1 MDTES
6 ELLKTACERI
16 NDLAEPAFIKDSAL
30 SYVAVNAA
38 YARLFGM
45 HPSEFAGN
53 TSRGLAGALDDA
65 DRKEKECRAIVFGT
79 DETAL
84 CFDRSGVVCHEI
96 HIERFLTEDDHTYL
110 FGTFAA
116 VPGVAAISEPN
127 NVAPLA
133 VASRAVVPPPG
144 APASG
149 ATANAAKPIAPF
161 SPFNNALLD
170 DALDMLEMGIGIY
183 DKHNVLLY
191 CNSQLIN
198 HFSSISIDIQ
208 PGITLND
215 ILGFA
220 YDRRQRVSPA
230 SFGSDV
236 PNKDAWIAE
245 RMKPFDLPYSE
256 SIDQLSDGRWLRS
269 INKRLENGLLIAI
282 RHDVT
287 DFKEQEMLLRTH
299 VSETDLFR
307 AVLED
312 LPVPVFVRNSDRQL
326 TYANAAY
333 EAMLGKP
340 RSHFLGKTETEMF
353 PDAADRFRIEND
365 QVMTGE
371 DIEKSEDITFPD
383 GSVVPVITH
392 LRRVTTNDG
401 AHNLVGSRMDV
412 SRIKEAQN
420 KAEKMGKDLQTI
432 LHTMPVGVAILD
444 EQFLFEYA
452 NPAFY
457 SFWDAGEQ
465 FDLPGRSYRD
475 FLKVNFDHGIYSGSP
490 QSFEEIYR
498 ERIAALTDGQERPP
512 IEVKSRS
519 GLVIVISGTQL
530 SGGKILL
537 SYMDITAVRKREQE
551 IQEARAALETHGALM
566 RDATSAMSQG
576 LLILHDGEIIFS
588 NDALPAMLDMP
599 AEMVGAGGL
608 WRDLF
613 RYCVERGDLGTS
625 EEAAATLQ
633 AWEDNVAAGKPVF
646 AAFRVEGR
654 KWIQVE
660 AKLTGSDHW
669 LAVFT
674 DVTEMKSREE
684 ELTRLLQRAEAADR
698 AKSEFLANMS
708 HEIRTPMNGVLGMA
722 ELLAKSNL
730 DTRQKTFIDIIVK
743 SGNALLTIIND
754 ILDFS
759 KIDAGQMTL
768 RKAPF
773 DPVEAI
779 EDVAT
784 LLSSSAAEKDIEL
797 IVRGDVSIRETVM
810 GDAGRF
816 RQIITNLVGNAV
828 KFTEKGHVFIDLRSE
843 AKGPG
848 EMMLSI
854 RIEDTGLGIPEEK
867 LKSVFEKFSQV
878 DTSST
883 RRHEGT
889 GLGLAITAGL
899 TELFGGYID
908 VTSEVGRGSVFTVH
922 LPFQVVSERNVL
934 TTLPINT
941 SGARILVVDDN
952 AVNRRILTE
961 QLTMWG
967 FDTVA
972 ADGGAEGLAI
982 LSEAARIGVTVDAI
996 VLDYHMPEM
1005 NGLDFA
1011 KQLRRDPRFDGT
1023 GVVFLTSMDMAG
1035 DDSMFAALNIQA
1047 HLMKPARANLLRST
1061 IIDVVRSIR
1070 TKRRAVEAEQAAGRP
1085 QTTVRPL
1092 APVAA
1097 PKLVASTPAIAE
1109 QPVVPVSTPP
1119 MQAAP
1124 TLDVLVAEDNEVNQI
1139 VFTQILQTTGWLFQ
1153 IVKNG
1158 AEAVEAWKKHDPAVI
1173 IMDVSMPVMNG
1184 HQATQKIRELEQE
1197 TGTHTPIIGV
1207 TAHAL
1212 ESDRELCFQVG
1223 MDDYLSK
1230 PISPEALET
1239 KVRNW
1244 LGGAIVSS
1252 VSN

>member
-1 MDTES
+1 MVETKS
-6 ELLKTACERI
+6 ELLRTACERI
-16 NDLAEPAFIKDSAL
+16 EDLPEPAFIKDSAL
-30 SYVAVNAA
+30 AYIAVNTA
-38 YARLFGM
+38 YARLFGL
-45 HPSEFAGN
+45 PPAALIGR
-53 TSRGLAGALDDA
+53 TSVALGTLDEDA

-79 DETAL
+79 DETAR
-84 CFDRSGVVCHEI
+84 CFDRNGAVTHEI
-96 HIERFLTEDDHTYL
+96 RIERFLTEDDHTYL
-110 FGTFAA
+110 YGSF
-116 VPGVAAISEPN
+116 VAMS
-127 NVAPLA
+127 
-133 VASRAVVPPPG
+133 
-144 APASG
+144 PASL
-149 ATANAAKPIAPF
+149 APQQDNDLQGF
-161 SPFNNALLD
+161 QSRRSAEPSSIFNNAMLD

-183 DKHNVLLY
+183 DKNNALVY
-191 CNSQLIN
+191 CNSQLID
-198 HFSSISIDIQ
+198 HFASIEIDIR
-208 PGITLND
+208 PGITLRE
-215 ILGFA
+215 ILGYA
-220 YDRRQRVSPA
+220 YDRRMRLYPQSLGPNPA
-230 SFGSDV
+230 DRE
-236 PNKDAWIAE
+236 AWVAE
-245 RMKPFDLPYSE
+245 RLAPFELPYSE

-269 INKRLENGLLIAI
+269 LNKRLENGLMIAI

-287 DFKEQEMLLRTH
+287 DFKEQEMLLRNH
-299 VSETDLFR
+299 VSETNLFR

-326 TYANAAY
+326 SYANAAY
-333 EAMLGKP
+333 EAMLGGS
-340 RSHFLGKTETEMF
+340 RDRYLGKTETEMF
-353 PDAADRFRIEND
+353 PHAAEKFRKENER
-365 QVMTGE
+365 VLAGE
-371 DIEKSEDITFPD
+371 EIEKSEDITFPD
-383 GSVVPVITH
+383 GSIVPVITR
-392 LRRVTTNDG
+392 LRRVTTEDG
-401 AHNLVGSRMDV
+401 ARHMVGSRMDV
-412 SRIKEAQN
+412 SLIKEAQS
-420 KAEKMGKDLQTI
+420 KAEKIGQDLQTI
-432 LHTMPVGVAILD
+432 LHSVPVGIAILD
-444 EQFLFEYA
+444 QEFLFEYA

-457 SFWDAGEQ
+457 GFWDAGEQ

-475 FLKVNFDHGIYSGSP
+475 FLKVNFDHGIYSGST
-490 QSFEEIYR
+490 QSFDQIYQ
-498 ERIAALTDGQERPP
+498 ERIAALTDGVERPP
-512 IEVKSRS
+512 IEVKSRNGRS
-519 GLVIVISGTQL
+519 IMISGTQL

-551 IQEARAALETHGALM
+551 IQEARVAMEKHGALM

-588 NDALPAMLDMP
+588 NDALSNMLDMP
-599 AEMVGAGGL
+599 AEMVMPGGM
-608 WRDLF
+608 WRDIF
-613 RYCVERGDLGTS
+613 RFCVERGDLGTP
-625 EEAAATLQ
+625 EEAAETLR
-633 AWEDNVAAGKPVF
+633 AWEENVAIGRPVH
-646 AAFRVEGR
+646 ASFRVEGAR
-654 KWIQVE
+654 WIQVE
-660 AKLTGSDHW
+660 GNLTGSDHW

-674 DVTEMKSREE
+674 DVTDMKDREE

-759 KIDAGQMTL
+759 KIDAGQMKL

-797 IVRGDVSIRETVM
+797 IVRGDASIRETVM

-828 KFTEKGHVFIDLRSE
+828 KFTEKGHVFIGLASKPIAD
-843 AKGPG
+843 G

-854 RIEDTGLGIPEEK
+854 RIEDTGLGIPDEK

-878 DTSST
+878 DASST

-899 TELFGGYID
+899 TELFGGRIE
-908 VTSEVGRGSVFTVH
+908 VESELGRGSVFTVH
-922 LPFQVVSERNVL
+922 LPFEIVSQRNVQ
-934 TTLPINT
+934 TSLPVNT

-952 AVNRRILTE
+952 AVNRRILSE
-961 QLTMWG
+961 QLSMWG

-972 ADGGAEGLAI
+972 SESGEEGLAI
-982 LSEAARIGVTVDAI
+982 MRECARIGVAVDAI

-1011 KQLRRDPRFDGT
+1011 KLLRADNRFDGT

-1061 IIDVVRSIR
+1061 IIDVVRTIR
-1070 TKRRAVEAEQAAGRP
+1070 TRRRATESQQALTQLQRAAAIP
-1085 QTTVRPL
+1085 PVVQMPPPPAPSVPPL
-1092 APVAA
+1092 AVVPSRPV
-1097 PKLVASTPAIAE
+1097 IAE
-1109 QPVVPVSTPP
+1109 AASSTPP
-1119 MQAAP
+1119 MRTAP

-1139 VFTQILQTTGWLFQ
+1139 VFTQILQSTGWLFQ
-1153 IVKNG
+1153 IVNNG
-1158 AEAVEAWKKHDPAVI
+1158 AEAVDAWKQHDPAVVL
-1173 IMDVSMPVMNG
+1173 MDVSMPIMNG
-1184 HQATQKIRELEQE
+1184 HQATRKIREIEQE

-1212 ESDRELCFQVG
+1212 ESDRELCFQAG

-1230 PISPEALET
+1230 PISPEALED
-1239 KVRNW
+1239 KIRNW
-1244 LGGAIVSS
+1244 IGGAVVVSALE
-1252 VSN
+1252 

>member
-1 MDTES
+1 METKS

-16 NDLAEPAFIKDSAL
+16 EDLPEPAFIKDSAL
-30 SYVAVNAA
+30 AYVAVNAA
-38 YARLFGM
+38 YARLFGL
-45 HPSEFAGN
+45 PPAALLGR
-53 TSRGLAGALDDA
+53 TSVALGGLDEDA

-79 DETAL
+79 DETAR
-84 CFDRSGVVCHEI
+84 CFDRSGVVTHEI
-96 HIERFLTEDDHTYL
+96 RIERFLTEDDHTYL
-110 FGTFAA
+110 YGSFVA
-116 VPGVAAISEPN
+116 VKPNTSTSLLLQQDNAHQDSPPRRPVGPIS
-127 NVAPLA
+127 V
-133 VASRAVVPPPG
+133 
-144 APASG
+144 
-149 ATANAAKPIAPF
+149 
-161 SPFNNALLD
+161 FNNALLD

-183 DKHNVLLY
+183 DKNNALLY
-191 CNSQLIN
+191 CNSQLID
-198 HFSSISIDIQ
+198 HFASIEIDIH
-208 PGITLND
+208 PGITLRE

-220 YDRRQRVSPA
+220 YDRRQRLYPQSLGPNPA
-230 SFGSDV
+230 GRE
-236 PNKDAWIAE
+236 AWVAE
-245 RMKPFDLPYSE
+245 RLQPFELPYSE

-269 INKRLENGLLIAI
+269 LNKRLENGLMIAI

-287 DFKEQEMLLRTH
+287 EFKEQEMLLRNH
-299 VSETDLFR
+299 VSETNLFR

-326 TYANAAY
+326 SYANAAY
-333 EAMLGKP
+333 GAMLGGP
-340 RSHFLGKTETEMF
+340 RDRYLGKTETEMF
-353 PDAADRFRIEND
+353 PNAAEKFRLENER
-365 QVMTGE
+365 VLAGE
-371 DIEKSEDITFPD
+371 EIEKSEEITFPD
-383 GSVVPVITH
+383 GSVVPVITR
-392 LRRVTTNDG
+392 LRRVTTEDG
-401 AHNLVGSRMDV
+401 ARHMVGSRMDV
-412 SRIKEAQN
+412 SLIKEAQS
-420 KAEKMGKDLQTI
+420 KAEKIGKDLQTI
-432 LHTMPVGVAILD
+432 LHSVPVGIAILD
-444 EQFLFEYA
+444 SEFLFEYA

-457 SFWDAGEQ
+457 GFWDAGEQ
-465 FDLPGRSYRD
+465 FELPGRSYRD
-475 FLKVNFDHGIYSGSP
+475 FLKVNFDHGIYAGST
-490 QSFEEIYR
+490 QTFDQIYQD
-498 ERIAALTDGQERPP
+498 RIAALTDGVERPP
-512 IEVKSRS
+512 IEVKSRNGRS
-519 GLVIVISGTQL
+519 IVISGTQL

-551 IQEARAALETHGALM
+551 IQEARIALEQHGALM

-588 NDALPAMLDMP
+588 NDALSAMLDMP
-599 AEMVGAGGL
+599 AEMVMPGGL
-608 WRDLF
+608 WRDIF
-613 RYCVERGDLGTS
+613 RFCVERGDLGTP
-625 EEAAATLQ
+625 EEAGVTLRT
-633 AWEDNVAAGKPVF
+633 WEENVAIGRPVH
-646 AAFRVEGR
+646 ASFRVHGT

-660 AKLTGSDHW
+660 ANQTGSDHW

-674 DVTEMKSREE
+674 DVTDMKDREE

-759 KIDAGQMTL
+759 KIDAGQMKL

-797 IVRGDVSIRETVM
+797 IVRGDASIRETVM

-828 KFTEKGHVFIDLRSE
+828 KFTEKGHVFIDLASKPVAE
-843 AKGPG
+843 GQ
-848 EMMLSI
+848 MMLSI
-854 RIEDTGLGIPEEK
+854 RIEDTGLGIPDEK
-867 LKSVFEKFSQV
+867 LRSVFEKFSQV

-899 TELFGGYID
+899 TELFGGHIE
-908 VTSEVGRGSVFTVH
+908 VTSELGRGSVFTVH
-922 LPFQVVSERNVL
+922 LPFDIVSARNVQ
-934 TTLPINT
+934 TQLPVNT

-952 AVNRRILTE
+952 AVNRRILSE
-961 QLTMWG
+961 QLSMWG

-972 ADGGAEGLAI
+972 SESGEEGLAI
-982 LSEAARIGVTVDAI
+982 MRECARIGVAVDAI

-1011 KQLRRDPRFDGT
+1011 KLLRADNRFDST

-1035 DDSMFAALNIQA
+1035 DDSMFASLNIQA

-1061 IIDVVRSIR
+1061 IIDVVRTIR
-1070 TKRRAVEAEQAAGRP
+1070 TRRRANENQHALTQLQRAAAIP
-1085 QTTVRPL
+1085 PAVQMPP
-1092 APVAA
+1092 AMAAA
-1097 PKLVASTPAIAE
+1097 PAAAPALAVVSSTPVIVEPAI
-1109 QPVVPVSTPP
+1109 STPP
-1119 MQAAP
+1119 MRATP

-1139 VFTQILQTTGWLFQ
+1139 VFTQILQSTGWLFQ
-1153 IVKNG
+1153 IVNNG
-1158 AEAVEAWKKHDPAVI
+1158 AEAVDAWKRHDPAVI
-1173 IMDVSMPVMNG
+1173 LMDVSMPIMNG
-1184 HQATQKIRELEQE
+1184 HQATRKIREIEQE

-1212 ESDRELCFQVG
+1212 ESDRELCFQAG

-1230 PISPEALET
+1230 PISPEALED
-1239 KVRNW
+1239 KIRNW
-1244 LGGAIVSS
+1244 IGGAVVASATE
-1252 VSN
+1252 

>member
-1 MDTES
+1 MVDTQS
-6 ELLKTACERI
+6 ELLKTACRRI
-16 NDLAEPAFIKDSAL
+16 SDIAEPAFIKDSAL
-30 SYVAVNAA
+30 AYVAVNAA
-38 YARLFGM
+38 YANLFGM
-45 HPSEFAGN
+45 HPGDLIGN
-53 TSRGLAGALDDA
+53 TSRSLTGQAEDA

-84 CFDRSGVVCHEI
+84 GFDPSGVARHEI

-110 FGTFAA
+110 YGTLVAL
-116 VPGVAAISEPN
+116 PGVAEVEVDDS
-127 NVAPLA
+127 
-133 VASRAVVPPPG
+133 ASDRARHLS
-144 APASG
+144 PASLFQ
-149 ATANAAKPIAPF
+149 NV
-161 SPFNNALLD
+161 LLD

-183 DKHNVLLY
+183 DKNDELIY
-191 CNSQLIN
+191 CNSQLID
-198 HFSSISIDIQ
+198 HFDSISLEIK
-208 PGITLND
+208 PGVRLPD
-215 ILGFA
+215 LLGHA
-220 YDRRQRVSPA
+220 YDRRKRLSPN
-230 SFGSDV
+230 SFGGEIPDRT
-236 PNKDAWIAE
+236 AWVEE
-245 RMKPFDLPYSE
+245 RMKPFRVPYSE
-256 SIDQLSDGRWLRS
+256 SVNQMVDGRWMRS

-287 DFKEQEMLLRTH
+287 DFKEQEMHLRSH
-299 VSETDLFR
+299 VSETTLYR

-312 LPVPVFVRNSDRQL
+312 LPVPVFVRDGGHRL

-333 EAMLGKP
+333 ETMLGSP
-340 RSHFLGKTETEMF
+340 REKFIGRTETEMF
-353 PDAADRFRIEND
+353 PDAAELFRLEND
-365 QVMTGE
+365 RVLNGE
-371 DIEKSEDITFPD
+371 TIDKSEDVIFPD
-383 GSVVPVITH
+383 GSKVPVISR
-392 LRRVTTNDG
+392 LRRITTDDG
-401 AHNLVGSRMDV
+401 AHHLVGSRMDV
-412 SRIKEAQN
+412 SLIKEAQN
-420 KAEKMGKDLQTI
+420 KAEKIGKDLQTM
-432 LHTMPVGVAILD
+432 LHAMPVGVAILD
-444 EQFLFEYA
+444 AEFLFEYA
-452 NPAFY
+452 NPSFY
-457 SFWDAGEQ
+457 GFWDAGEQ

-475 FLKVNFDHGIYSGSP
+475 FLKVNFDHGIYSDSE
-490 QSFEEIYR
+490 QSFDQIYA
-498 ERIAALTDGQERPP
+498 ERIAALTDSEGRPP
-512 IEVKSRS
+512 IEVKSRNGRS
-519 GLVIVISGTQL
+519 IVISGTLL

-551 IQEARAALETHGALM
+551 IQEARLALETHGALM

-588 NDALPAMLDMP
+588 NDALAGMLEIPAATVMP
-599 AEMVGAGGL
+599 GGL
-608 WRDLF
+608 LRDIF
-613 RYCVERGDLGTS
+613 RFCVDRGDLGTS
-625 EEAAATLQ
+625 DEAAATLT
-633 AWEDNVAAGKPVF
+633 AWEENVAAGRPVH
-646 AAFRVEGR
+646 ASFRIHGVR
-654 KWIQVE
+654 WIQAE

-674 DVTEMKSREE
+674 DVTDMKQREE

-759 KIDAGQMTL
+759 KIDAGQMKL

-797 IVRGDVSIRETVM
+797 IVRGEVSIRETVM

-828 KFTEKGHVFIDLRSE
+828 KFTEKGHVFIDLAS
-843 AKGPG
+843 KPIGPG
-848 EMMLSI
+848 QMMLTI

-899 TELFGGYID
+899 TDLFGGFIE
-908 VTSEVGRGSVFTVH
+908 VASEIGRGSVFTVH
-922 LPFQVVSERNVL
+922 LPFDVVSERNTMV
-934 TTLPINT
+934 TLPVNT
-941 SGARILVVDDN
+941 SGARVLVVDDN
-952 AVNRRILTE
+952 AVNRRILSE
-961 QLTMWG
+961 QLSMWG

-972 ADGGAEGLAI
+972 AESGGEGLAI
-982 LSEAARIGVTVDAI
+982 MNECARIGVSVDAI

-1011 KQLRRDPRFDGT
+1011 KLLRREARFDDT

-1035 DDSMFAALNIQA
+1035 DDSMFRTLNIQA
-1047 HLMKPARANLLRST
+1047 HLMKPARANLLRTT
-1061 IIDVVRSIR
+1061 IIDVVRTMR
-1070 TKRRAVEAEQAAGRP
+1070 TKRRAAENQ
-1085 QTTVRPL
+1085 QT
-1092 APVAA
+1092 AVAA
-1097 PKLVASTPAIAE
+1097 QNPPTPAAVLQAPAIA
-1109 QPVVPVSTPP
+1109 PVPVKAPAPAPMPAAISSTPP
-1119 MQAAP
+1119 VTAAP

-1153 IVKNG
+1153 IVNNG
-1158 AEAVEAWKKHDPAVI
+1158 AEAVEAWKAHDPAVI
-1173 IMDVSMPVMNG
+1173 LMDVSMPVMNG
-1184 HQATQKIRELEQE
+1184 HQATRKIREVEE
-1197 TGTHTPIIGV
+1197 ERGTHVPIIGV

-1212 ESDRELCFQVG
+1212 ESDRELCFQAG

-1239 KVRNW
+1239 KIRNW
-1244 LGGAIVSS
+1244 IGGAIVTS
-1252 VSN
+1252 VPG

>member
-1 MDTES
+1 METES
-6 ELLKTACERI
+6 ELLRRACVRI

-30 SYVAVNAA
+30 NYVAVNAA

-45 HPSEFAGN
+45 HPSEFIGK
-53 TSRGLAGALDDA
+53 TSRGLSGLVEDA
-65 DRKEKECRAIVFGT
+65 DRKEKECRVIVFGT
-79 DETAL
+79 DETAH
-84 CFDRSGVVCHEI
+84 CFDRSGALRHEI
-96 HIERFLTEDDHTYL
+96 RIERFLTEDDHTYL
-110 FGTFAA
+110 FGSFAS
-116 VPGVAAISEPN
+116 VAG
-127 NVAPLA
+127 LA
-133 VASRAVVPPPG
+133 DVGPVEDGRPDVGSMSRASIFQNV
-144 APASG
+144 
-149 ATANAAKPIAPF
+149 
-161 SPFNNALLD
+161 LLD

-183 DKHNVLLY
+183 DKNDALIY

-198 HFSSISIDIQ
+198 HFDSISIEIK
-208 PGITLND
+208 PGVTLPE
-215 ILGFA
+215 ILGHA
-220 YDRRQRVSPA
+220 YDRRRRAFPE
-230 SFGSDV
+230 SFGDV
-236 PNKDAWIAE
+236 IPEKAAWIAE
-245 RMKPFDLPYSE
+245 RMKPFKLPYSE
-256 SIDQLSDGRWLRS
+256 SIKQMLDGRWMRS

-287 DFKEQEMLLRTH
+287 EFKEQEMHLRAH
-299 VSETDLFR
+299 VAETALFR

-312 LPVPVFVRNSDRQL
+312 LPVPVFVRDSDHRL

-333 EAMLGKP
+333 EAMLGSP
-340 RSHFLGKTETEMF
+340 RDRFLGKTETEMF
-353 PDAADRFRIEND
+353 PEAAERFRAEND
-365 QVMTGE
+365 RVMDGE
-371 DIEKSEDITFPD
+371 TIDKSEDVIFPD
-383 GSVVPVITH
+383 GSIVPVISR
-392 LRRVTTNDG
+392 LRRITTDDG
-401 AHNLVGSRMDV
+401 AHHMVGSRMDV
-412 SRIKEAQN
+412 SLIKEAQN
-420 KAEKMGKDLQTI
+420 KAEKLGKDLQTM
-432 LHTMPVGVAILD
+432 LHAIPVGVAILD
-444 EQFLFEYA
+444 AEFVFEYA

-457 SFWDAGEQ
+457 GFWDAGEQ

-475 FLKVNFDHGIYSGSP
+475 FLKVNFDHGIYAGSA
-490 QSFEEIYR
+490 QTFDQIYQD
-498 ERIAALTDGQERPP
+498 RIAALTDGVERPP
-512 IEVKSRS
+512 IEVKSRNGRS
-519 GLVIVISGTQL
+519 IVISGTQL

-551 IQEARAALETHGALM
+551 IHEARAALEKHGALM

-588 NDALPAMLDMP
+588 NDALPSMLDMP
-599 AEMVGAGGL
+599 SDMVMPGGL
-608 WRDLF
+608 WREIF
-613 RYCVERGDLGTS
+613 RFCTERGDLGEP
-625 EEAAATLQ
+625 EEAAATLK
-633 AWEDNVAAGKPVF
+633 AWEENVAIGKPVQ
-646 AAFRVEGR
+646 ASFRVRGE

-660 AKLTGSDHW
+660 ANLTGSDHW

-759 KIDAGQMTL
+759 KIDAGQMKL

-797 IVRGDVSIRETVM
+797 IVRGDASVRETVM

-828 KFTEKGHVFIDLRSE
+828 KFTEKGHVFIDLMSE
-843 AKGPG
+843 PRGEG
-848 EMMLSI
+848 EMMLTV

-867 LKSVFEKFSQV
+867 LRSVFEKFSQV

-899 TELFGGYID
+899 TELFGGYIE
-908 VTSEVGRGSVFTVH
+908 VASELGRGSVFTVH
-922 LPFQVVSERNVL
+922 LPFQVVSERNL
-934 TTLPINT
+934 QAALPINT

-952 AVNRRILTE
+952 PVNRRILTE
-961 QLTMWG
+961 QLSMWG
-967 FDTVA
+967 FDCVA
-972 ADGGAEGLAI
+972 AESGAEGLAI
-982 LSEAARIGVTVDAI
+982 MHECARIDVTVDTI

-1011 KQLRRDPRFDGT
+1011 RQLRRDPRFDGT
-1023 GVVFLTSMDMAG
+1023 GIIFLTSMDMAS
-1035 DDSMFAALNIQA
+1035 DDSMFAALNIHA

-1061 IIDVVRSIR
+1061 IIDVVRSVR
-1070 TKRRAVEAEQAAGRP
+1070 TKRRARENQQVLTQLKSTAAVSSAAQVPPPVQVPAPAAEPASGPAPSAPAVAEQ
-1085 QTTVRPL
+1085 L
-1092 APVAA
+1092 
-1097 PKLVASTPAIAE
+1097 
-1109 QPVVPVSTPP
+1109 VSTPP
-1119 MQAAP
+1119 VRSAP

-1158 AEAVEAWKKHDPAVI
+1158 AEAVHAWQAHDPAVI

-1184 HQATQKIRELEQE
+1184 HQATQKIREIEKE

-1239 KVRNW
+1239 KIRNW
-1244 LGGAIVSS
+1244 IGGAVVSS
-1252 VSN
+1252 ASN

>member
-1 MDTES
+1 MVETKS
-6 ELLKTACERI
+6 ELLRTACERI
-16 NDLAEPAFIKDSAL
+16 EDLSEPAFIKDSAL
-30 SYVAVNAA
+30 TYVAVNAA

-45 HPSEFAGN
+45 PPAGLIGRSS
-53 TSRGLAGALDDA
+53 TALTGLEEDA

-79 DETAL
+79 DETAR
-84 CFDRSGVVCHEI
+84 CFDRNGAVSHEI
-96 HIERFLTEDDHTYL
+96 RIERFLTEDDHTYL
-110 FGTFAA
+110 YGSFVAIGPASLPVLPQQDNAA
-116 VPGVAAISEPN
+116 SEPREPAQN
-127 NVAPLA
+127 
-133 VASRAVVPPPG
+133 PPPNRPVG
-144 APASG
+144 
-149 ATANAAKPIAPF
+149 PI
-161 SPFNNALLD
+161 SIFNNALLD

-183 DKHNVLLY
+183 DKNNALLY
-191 CNSQLIN
+191 CNSQLID
-198 HFSSISIDIQ
+198 HFASIEIDIR
-208 PGITLND
+208 PGITLRE
-215 ILGFA
+215 ILGYAF
-220 YDRRQRVSPA
+220 DRRQRLYPQSL
-230 SFGSDV
+230 G
-236 PNKDAWIAE
+236 PNPME
-245 RMKPFDLPYSE
+245 RQACIEERLAPFELPYSE

-269 INKRLENGLLIAI
+269 LNKRLENGLMIAI

-287 DFKEQEMLLRTH
+287 DFKEQEMLLRNH
-299 VSETDLFR
+299 VSETNLFR

-326 TYANAAY
+326 SYANAAY
-333 EAMLGKP
+333 GAMLGGP
-340 RSHFLGKTETEMF
+340 RDRYLGKTETEMF
-353 PDAADRFRIEND
+353 PDAADKFRKENER
-365 QVMTGE
+365 VLAGE
-371 DIEKSEDITFPD
+371 EIEKSEDITFPD
-383 GSVVPVITH
+383 GTIVPVITR
-392 LRRVTTNDG
+392 LRRVTTEDG
-401 AHNLVGSRMDV
+401 ARHMVGSRMDV
-412 SRIKEAQN
+412 SLIKEAQS
-420 KAEKMGKDLQTI
+420 KAEKIGQDLQTI
-432 LHTMPVGVAILD
+432 LHSVPVGIAILD
-444 EQFLFEYA
+444 TEFLFEYA

-457 SFWDAGEQ
+457 GFWDAGEQ

-475 FLKVNFDHGIYSGSP
+475 FLKVNFDHGIYAGST
-490 QSFEEIYR
+490 QSFDQIYQD
-498 ERIAALTDGQERPP
+498 RINALTDGVERPP
-512 IEVKSRS
+512 IEVKSRNGRS
-519 GLVIVISGTQL
+519 IVISGTQL

-551 IQEARAALETHGALM
+551 IHEARAALETHGALM

-588 NDALPAMLDMP
+588 NDALSHMLDMP
-599 AEMVGAGGL
+599 AEMVLPGGL
-608 WRDLF
+608 WRDIF
-613 RYCVERGDLGTS
+613 RFCVERGDLGTP
-625 EEAAATLQ
+625 EEAAETLRV
-633 AWEDNVAAGKPVF
+633 WEENVAIGRPVH
-646 AAFRVEGR
+646 ASFRVEGA

-660 AKLTGSDHW
+660 ANLTGSDHW

-674 DVTEMKSREE
+674 DVTEMKQREE
-684 ELTRLLQRAEAADR
+684 DLTRLLHRAEAADR

-722 ELLAKSNL
+722 ELLAKSHL

-759 KIDAGQMTL
+759 KIDAGQMKL

-797 IVRGDVSIRETVM
+797 IVRGDASIRETVM

-828 KFTEKGHVFIDLRSE
+828 KFTEKGHVFIDLASKPTGDR
-843 AKGPG
+843 
-848 EMMLSI
+848 EMMLTI
-854 RIEDTGLGIPEEK
+854 RIEDTGLGIPDEK
-867 LKSVFEKFSQV
+867 LKAVFEKFSQV

-899 TELFGGYID
+899 TELFGGHID
-908 VTSEVGRGSVFTVH
+908 VTSELGRGSVFTVH
-922 LPFQVVSERNVL
+922 LPFEIVSERNVQ
-934 TTLPINT
+934 TALPVNT

-952 AVNRRILTE
+952 AVNRRILSE
-961 QLTMWG
+961 QLSMWG

-972 ADGGAEGLAI
+972 SESGEEGLAI
-982 LSEAARIGVTVDAI
+982 LHECARIGVNVDAI

-1011 KQLRRDPRFDGT
+1011 KRLRADQRFDGT

-1035 DDSMFAALNIQA
+1035 DDSMFASLNIQA

-1070 TKRRAVEAEQAAGRP
+1070 TRRRASENQQALTQAQRA
-1085 QTTVRPL
+1085 TT
-1092 APVAA
+1092 PVPAA
-1097 PKLVASTPAIAE
+1097 PAPQPALAVVSPTPVIAPPPASTP
-1109 QPVVPVSTPP
+1109 PVH
-1119 MQAAP
+1119 AAP

-1139 VFTQILQTTGWLFQ
+1139 VFTQILQSTGWLFQ
-1153 IVKNG
+1153 IVNNG
-1158 AEAVEAWKKHDPAVI
+1158 AEAVDAWQRHDPAVI
-1173 IMDVSMPVMNG
+1173 LMDVSMPIMNG
-1184 HQATQKIRELEQE
+1184 HQATRKIRELEQE

-1212 ESDRELCFQVG
+1212 ESDRELCFQAG

-1230 PISPEALET
+1230 PISPEALED
-1239 KVRNW
+1239 KIRNW
-1244 LGGAIVSS
+1244 IGGAVVSS
-1252 VSN
+1252 IPG

>member
-1 MDTES
+1 VETES

-16 NDLAEPAFIKDSAL
+16 NDLADPAFIKDSAL
-30 SYVAVNAA
+30 AYVAVNAA
-38 YARLFGM
+38 YACLFGLD
-45 HPSEFAGN
+45 PSEFAG
-53 TSRGLAGALDDA
+53 TVSRSLSGAAEDA
-65 DRKEKECRAIVFGT
+65 DRREKECRAIVFGT

-84 CFDRSGVVCHEI
+84 CFDRSGSVRHEI
-96 HIERFLTEDDHTYL
+96 HIERFLTENDHTYL
-110 FGTFAA
+110 FGTFSAVSDPGSAFEREHDA
-116 VPGVAAISEPN
+116 VPFNGRDMEPIS
-127 NVAPLA
+127 
-133 VASRAVVPPPG
+133 
-144 APASG
+144 
-149 ATANAAKPIAPF
+149 F
-161 SPFNNALLD
+161 FNNALLD

-183 DKHNVLLY
+183 DKNDALLY
-191 CNSQLIN
+191 CNSQLIDYL
-198 HFSSISIDIQ
+198 SSISVDIK
-208 PGITLND
+208 PGITLREV
-215 ILGFA
+215 LGYA
-220 YDRRQRVSPA
+220 YDRRQRLSPQSLGA
-230 SFGSDV
+230 NPPD
-236 PNKDAWIAE
+236 KAAWIAE
-245 RMKPFDLPYSE
+245 RMKPFELPYSE
-256 SIDQLSDGRWLRS
+256 SVDQLSDGRWLRS

-287 DFKEQEMLLRTH
+287 EFKEQEMLLRTQ
-299 VSETDLFR
+299 VSETGLFR

-333 EAMLGKP
+333 ETMLGSP
-340 RSHFLGKTETEMF
+340 REHFLGKTETEMF
-353 PDAADRFRIEND
+353 PDAADRFRLEND
-365 QVMTGE
+365 RVMQGE
-371 DIEKSEDITFPD
+371 DIDKSEDVRFSD
-383 GSVVPVITH
+383 GSTIPVITR
-392 LRRVTTNDG
+392 LRRITTQDG
-401 AHNLVGSRMDV
+401 AHHLVGSRTDV
-412 SRIKEAQN
+412 SLIKEAQK
-420 KAEKMGKDLQTI
+420 KAEKLGRDLQTI
-432 LHTMPVGVAILD
+432 LHAIPVGIAILD
-444 EQFLFEYA
+444 DKFLFEYA

-465 FDLPGRSYRD
+465 VDLPGRSYRE
-475 FLKVNFDHGIYSGSP
+475 FLKINFDHGIYAGST
-490 QSFEEIYR
+490 QSFDEIYE
-498 ERIAALTDGQERPP
+498 ERVAALRENHEGPP
-512 IEVKSRS
+512 IEVKSRNS
-519 GLVIVISGTQL
+519 RTLVISHTRL
-530 SGGKILL
+530 SGDKTLL
-537 SYMDITAVRKREQE
+537 TYMDITAIRRREQE
-551 IQEARAALETHGALM
+551 IHEARAALEQHGALM

-588 NDALPAMLDMP
+588 NDALPHMLDMP
-599 AEMVGAGGL
+599 ADMAAPGRQ
-608 WRDLF
+608 WREIF
-613 RYCVERGDLGTS
+613 RYCVKRGDLGS
-625 EEAAATLQ
+625 PEEAAETLRS
-633 AWEDNVAAGKPVF
+633 WDENVSAGRPVH
-646 AAFRVEGR
+646 ASFRIDGR

-660 AKLTGSDHW
+660 ANITGSDHW
-669 LAVFT
+669 LAIFT
-674 DVTEMKSREE
+674 DVTEMKEREE
-684 ELTRLLQRAEAADR
+684 DLTRLLQRAEAADR

-759 KIDAGQMTL
+759 KIDAGQMKL

-797 IVRGDVSIRETVM
+797 IVRGDVSVRETVL

-828 KFTEKGHVFIDLRSE
+828 KFTEKGHVFIDLMS
-843 AKGPG
+843 KPIGPG
-848 EMMLSI
+848 EMMLSV
-854 RIEDTGLGIPEEK
+854 RIEDTGLGIPGEK

-878 DTSST
+878 DSSST

-899 TELFGGYID
+899 TELFGGHIE
-908 VTSEVGRGSVFTVH
+908 VESELGRGSVFTVH
-922 LPFQVVSERNVL
+922 LPFQVVSERNIQ
-934 TTLPINT
+934 TSLPINT
-941 SGARILVVDDN
+941 SGARVLVVDDN

-961 QLTMWG
+961 QLSMWG

-972 ADGGAEGLAI
+972 TESGAEGLAI
-982 LSEAARIGVTVDAI
+982 IREAARIGFVLDVI

-1011 KQLRRDPRFDGT
+1011 RHMRRDPRFDGT
-1023 GVVFLTSMDMAG
+1023 GVIFLTSMDMAG

-1070 TKRRAVEAEQAAGRP
+1070 TKRRALENLPVSARPRPAAAVTSVA
-1085 QTTVRPL
+1085 QTSTAASDPASVS
-1092 APVAA
+1092 ASSSKPVF
-1097 PKLVASTPAIAE
+1097 TE
-1109 QPVVPVSTPP
+1109 EPVSTSPVHP
-1119 MQAAP
+1119 TA

-1158 AEAVEAWKKHDPAVI
+1158 AEAVNAWKEHDPAVI
-1173 IMDVSMPVMNG
+1173 LMDVSMPVMNG
-1184 HQATQKIRELEQE
+1184 HQATRKIREMEQE

-1212 ESDRELCFQVG
+1212 ESDRELCLQAG

-1230 PISPEALET
+1230 PISPEALEA
-1239 KVRNW
+1239 KIRSW
-1244 LGGAIVSS
+1244 LGGAVVTS

>member
-6 ELLKTACERI
+6 ELLKTACARI

-30 SYVAVNAA
+30 NYVAVNAA
-38 YARLFGM
+38 YARLFGL
-45 HPSEFAGN
+45 HPSDFAGN
-53 TSRGLAGALDDA
+53 TSRGLAGAPEDA

-84 CFDRSGVVCHEI
+84 CFDRSGVVRHEI
-96 HIERFLTEDDHTYL
+96 NIERFLTEDDHTYL
-110 FGTFAA
+110 FGAFGAIPRIGA
-116 VPGVAAISEPN
+116 VPEPRD
-127 NVAPLA
+127 VAPPA
-133 VASRAVVPPPG
+133 VAVRAVVPAGGSHTGSARPV
-144 APASG
+144 
-149 ATANAAKPIAPF
+149 APF

-198 HFSSISIDIQ
+198 HFESISIDVQ
-208 PGITLND
+208 PGITLRD

-220 YDRRQRVSPA
+220 YDRRHRVSPA
-230 SFGSDV
+230 SFGPDA
-236 PNKDAWIAE
+236 PDKEAWIAE

-256 SIDQLSDGRWLRS
+256 STDQLSDGRWLRS

-287 DFKEQEMLLRTH
+287 EFKEQEMLLRAH

-340 RSHFLGKTETEMF
+340 RTHFLGKTETEMF
-353 PDAADRFRIEND
+353 PGAADRFRLEND
-365 QVMTGE
+365 RVMMGE
-371 DIEKSEDITFPD
+371 DIEKSEEITFPD
-383 GSVVPVITH
+383 GSIVPVITH

-412 SRIKEAQN
+412 SLIKEAQN

-432 LHTMPVGVAILD
+432 LHAMPVGVAILD
-444 EQFLFEYA
+444 AQFLFEYA

-457 SFWDAGEQ
+457 AFWDAGEQ
-465 FDLPGRSYRD
+465 FELPGRSYRD
-475 FLKVNFDHGIYSGSP
+475 FLKVNFDHGIYSGSTR
-490 QSFEEIYR
+490 SFEEIYQ

-512 IEVKSRS
+512 IEVKSRN

-551 IQEARAALETHGALM
+551 IQEARAALEAHGALM

-599 AEMVGAGGL
+599 AEMVGAGCL

-613 RYCVERGDLGTS
+613 RYCARRGDLGTP
-625 EEAAATLQ
+625 EEAVATLK

-646 AAFRVEGR
+646 AAFRIEGA
-654 KWIQVE
+654 KWIHVE

-674 DVTEMKSREE
+674 DVTEMKCREE

-759 KIDAGQMTL
+759 KIDAGQMKL

-797 IVRGDVSIRETVM
+797 IVRGDASVRETVM

-843 AKGPG
+843 AKGPR

-899 TELFGGYID
+899 TELFGGHID

-922 LPFQVVSERNVL
+922 LPFQVVSERNIL
-934 TTLPINT
+934 TALPINT

-961 QLTMWG
+961 QLSMWG

-972 ADGGAEGLAI
+972 AESGAEGLAI
-982 LSEAARIGVTVDAI
+982 LTEAARIGVFVDAI

-1011 KQLRRDPRFDGT
+1011 RHLRRDPRFDGT

-1070 TKRRAVEAEQAAGRP
+1070 TRRRAIEAEQAAARP
-1085 QTTVRPL
+1085 QAQPVVQAV
-1092 APVAA
+1092 APAAVAA
-1097 PKLVASTPAIAE
+1097 PSSSVPVIAE
-1109 QPVVPVSTPP
+1109 EPAAPVSTPP

-1230 PISPEALET
+1230 PISPEALEA
-1239 KVRNW
+1239 KIRNW

-1252 VSN
+1252 ASN

>member
-30 SYVAVNAA
+30 IYVAVNAA

-45 HPSEFAGN
+45 HPTDFAGN

-65 DRKEKECRAIVFGT
+65 DRNEKECRAIVFGT

-84 CFDRSGVVCHEI
+84 CFDRSGVVRHEI

-116 VPGVAAISEPN
+116 VPGIGAVSEPKDA
-127 NVAPLA
+127 APIA
-133 VASRAVVPPPG
+133 GVPRVVPPPAG
-144 APASG
+144 AQS
-149 ATANAAKPIAPF
+149 NSAKPVAPF

-198 HFSSISIDIQ
+198 HFASISIDVQ

-230 SFGSDV
+230 SFG
-236 PNKDAWIAE
+236 PEAPKKDAWIAE
-245 RMKPFDLPYSE
+245 RMKPFELPYSE

-287 DFKEQEMLLRTH
+287 EFKEQEMLLRAH

-340 RSHFLGKTETEMF
+340 RTHFLGKTETEMF

-365 QVMTGE
+365 RVMKGE

-392 LRRVTTNDG
+392 LRRVTTGDG
-401 AHNLVGSRMDV
+401 AQNLVGSRMDV

-420 KAEKMGKDLQTI
+420 KAEKIGKDLQTI

-457 SFWDAGEQ
+457 AFWDAGER

-475 FLKVNFDHGIYSGSP
+475 FLKVNFDNGVYSGSTR
-490 QSFEEIYR
+490 SFEEIYQD
-498 ERIAALTDGQERPP
+498 RIAALTDGQERPP
-512 IEVKSRS
+512 IEVKSRN
-519 GLVIVISGTQL
+519 GLVIVISGTRL
-530 SGGKILL
+530 SGGKLLL

-599 AEMVGAGGL
+599 VEMVGAGGL

-613 RYCVERGDLGTS
+613 RYCIERGDLGTP
-625 EEAAATLQ
+625 EEAAAVLKV
-633 AWEDNVAAGKPVF
+633 WEDNVEAGKPVF
-646 AAFRVEGR
+646 AAFRIEGR
-654 KWIQVE
+654 KWIHVE

-674 DVTEMKSREE
+674 DVTEMKQREE
-684 ELTRLLQRAEAADR
+684 DLTRLLQRAEAADR

-759 KIDAGQMTL
+759 KIDAGQMKL

-797 IVRGDVSIRETVM
+797 IVRGDASIRETVM

-816 RQIITNLVGNAV
+816 RQIVTNLVGNAV

-848 EMMLSI
+848 EMILSI
-854 RIEDTGLGIPEEK
+854 RIEDTGLGIPDEK
-867 LKSVFEKFSQV
+867 LKSVFDKFSQV

-934 TTLPINT
+934 TALPINT

-952 AVNRRILTE
+952 PVNRRILTE

-972 ADGGAEGLAI
+972 ADSGAEGLAI
-982 LSEAARIGVTVDAI
+982 LSEAARIGVFVDAI

-1011 KQLRRDPRFDGT
+1011 KHLRRDARFDGT

-1035 DDSMFAALNIQA
+1035 DDSMFASLNIQA

-1070 TKRRAVEAEQAAGRP
+1070 TKRRAVEAEQAATRP
-1085 QTTVRPL
+1085 QPRPVVQAV
-1092 APVAA
+1092 APVALA
-1097 PKLVASTPAIAE
+1097 AQPRSTPVITEEPAA
-1109 QPVVPVSTPP
+1109 PVSTPP

-1158 AEAVEAWKKHDPAVI
+1158 AEAVEAWKQHDPAVI

-1230 PISPEALET
+1230 PISPEALEA

>member
-1 MDTES
+1 METES

-30 SYVAVNAA
+30 TYVAVNAA

-45 HPSEFAGN
+45 QPDEFAGK
-53 TSRGLAGALDDA
+53 TSRGLSGAPEDA

-79 DETAL
+79 DETAF
-84 CFDRSGVVCHEI
+84 CFDRSGVIRHEI
-96 HIERFLTEDDHTYL
+96 RIERFLTEEDHTYL
-110 FGTFAA
+110 FGSFVSAPDLGAAPEVRGEARPAA
-116 VPGVAAISEPN
+116 VAKTGPIS
-127 NVAPLA
+127 L
-133 VASRAVVPPPG
+133 
-144 APASG
+144 
-149 ATANAAKPIAPF
+149 
-161 SPFNNALLD
+161 FNSTLLD

-183 DKHNVLLY
+183 DKNNALLY
-191 CNSQLIN
+191 CNSQLID
-198 HFSSISIDIQ
+198 HFSSISIDLK
-208 PGITLND
+208 PGITLRE
-215 ILGFA
+215 ILGHA
-220 YDRRQRVSPA
+220 YDRRLRLSPE
-230 SFGSDV
+230 SFGPRAPD
-236 PNKDAWIAE
+236 KDAWIAQ
-245 RMKPFDLPYSE
+245 RMKPFELPYSE
-256 SIDQLSDGRWLRS
+256 SIDELADGRWLRS
-269 INKRLENGLLIAI
+269 VNKRLENGLLIAI

-287 DFKEQEMLLRTH
+287 EFKEQEMLLRTQ
-299 VSETDLFR
+299 VSETMLLR

-312 LPVPVFVRNSDRQL
+312 LPVPVFVRNGDRQL

-333 EAMLGKP
+333 EAMLGAP
-340 RSHFLGKTETEMF
+340 REQFLGKTETEMF
-353 PDAADRFRIEND
+353 PDAAERYRLEND
-365 QVMTGE
+365 RVMEGE
-371 DIEKSEDITFPD
+371 EIDKSEDVAFPD
-383 GSVVPVITH
+383 GSVVPVITR
-392 LRRVTTNDG
+392 LRRITTEDG
-401 AHNLVGSRMDV
+401 AHHLVGSRTDV
-412 SRIKEAQN
+412 SLIKEAQN
-420 KAEKMGKDLQTI
+420 KAEKLSQDLE
-432 LHTMPVGVAILD
+432 TMLNAIPVGIAILD
-444 EQFLFEYA
+444 DAFDFEYA
-452 NPAFY
+452 NPSFY
-457 SFWDAGEQ
+457 DFWDAGEQ

-475 FLKVNFDHGIYSGSP
+475 FLKVNFEHGIYSGSAR
-490 QSFEEIYR
+490 SFDQIYD
-498 ERIAALTDGQERPP
+498 ERVAALKEDVDRPP
-512 IEVKSRS
+512 IEVKSRN
-519 GLVIVISGTQL
+519 GRTLVISGTRL
-530 SGGKILL
+530 SGDKTLL
-537 SYMDITAVRKREQE
+537 TYMDITAIRKREQE
-551 IQEARAALETHGALM
+551 VHEARAALESHGALM

-576 LLILHDGEIIFS
+576 LLILHDGAVIFS
-588 NDALPAMLDMP
+588 NDALTAMLDIP
-599 AEMVGAGGL
+599 AEMVMSGGL
-608 WRDLF
+608 WRDIF
-613 RYCVERGDLGTS
+613 GYCVERGDLGAP
-625 EEAAATLQ
+625 EEAAETLK
-633 AWEDNVAAGKPVF
+633 AWEENVAAGRPVH
-646 AAFRVEGR
+646 ASFRIGGH

-660 AKLTGSDHW
+660 ANLTGSDHW

-674 DVTEMKSREE
+674 DVTEMKGREE
-684 ELTRLLQRAEAADR
+684 DLTRLLQRAEAADR

-759 KIDAGQMTL
+759 KIDAGQMKL

-797 IVRGDVSIRETVM
+797 IVRGDASIRETVM

-828 KFTEKGHVFIDLRSE
+828 KFTEKGHVFIDLIS
-843 AKGPG
+843 KPIGPG
-848 EMMLSI
+848 EMMLSV
-854 RIEDTGLGIPEEK
+854 RIEDTGLGIPDEK

-899 TELFGGYID
+899 TELFGGHID
-908 VTSEVGRGSVFTVH
+908 VESEIGRGSVFTVH
-922 LPFQVVSERNVL
+922 LPFQVVSERNVQ
-934 TTLPINT
+934 TALPINT

-961 QLTMWG
+961 QLNMWG

-972 ADGGAEGLAI
+972 AESGAEGLAI
-982 LSEAARIGVTVDAI
+982 IREAARIGVVVDVI

-1011 KQLRRDPRFDGT
+1011 RQMRRDPRFDGT

-1035 DDSMFAALNIQA
+1035 DDSTFAALNIQA

-1070 TKRRAVEAEQAAGRP
+1070 TKRRALENLQIAPRP
-1085 QTTVRPL
+1085 QP
-1092 APVAA
+1092 AA
-1097 PKLVASTPAIAE
+1097 AVPAAVQVPTPAA
-1109 QPVVPVSTPP
+1109 VPVPAPAASPAPIFAAEPSSTPP
-1119 MQAAP
+1119 VRSAA

-1158 AEAVEAWKKHDPAVI
+1158 AEAVDAWKEHDPAVI
-1173 IMDVSMPVMNG
+1173 LMDVSMPVMNG
-1184 HQATQKIRELEQE
+1184 HQATRKIREMEQE

-1212 ESDRELCFQVG
+1212 ESDRELCFQAG

-1230 PISPEALET
+1230 PISPEALEAKIRT
-1239 KVRNW
+1239 W
-1244 LGGAIVSS
+1244 LGGAVMTS
-1252 VSN
+1252 VSQ